1 MLKTVKEELVKTL
14 DKITKG
20 KKLTEEEEERVAN
33 IKKAISK
40 IDDILLKIK
49 KVKTKDEYIDFVKI
63 INDNKDN
70 FEMKARDF
78 DVVVKGYYVDEKI

>member
-1 MLKTVKEELVKTL
+1 
-14 DKITKG
+14 
-20 KKLTEEEEERVAN
+20 
-33 IKKAISK
+33 
-40 IDDILLKIK
+40 LKIK